1 MNLELK
7 NGIILAVIASVFG
20 VVGFFGAQHFQA
32 ETKKADYKLKLT
44 EKLYEKNYKS
54 TRELIDSTSNF
65 TKVFGGGFGLT
76 SKEIEKPLE
85 KFNTSLKSYSDHVLE
100 LKRLGTS
107 EQIEVAKNILDWA
120 YSIRMNFQLQHDSAA
135 NVENR
140 AYELL
145 NINKESNEELFDFVD
160 EALDSEIER
169 LIRSENRIYYS
180 EGMYK
185 LSVIRSLEQYLNY
198 YFRSE
203 LGLEATKDMSDSINE
218 LPEKIKASNAF
229 EFTEKLYPFSFAAQ
243 RQVFSPELSLKN
255 MGELMSDKDKY
266 LKQKIKLKFLATV
279 INGNKEL
286 EKKLSS
292 KTQKKTNKLLKQD
305 S

>member
-7 NGIILAVIASVFG
+7 NGIILAVIASIFG
-20 VVGFFGAQHFQA
+20 VIGFFGAQHFQA
-32 ETKKADYKLKLT
+32 ETKKSDYKLKLT

-54 TRELIDSTSNF
+54 TRELIDSASNVIS
-65 TKVFGGGFGLT
+65 VFGNGFGLT
-76 SKEIEKPLE
+76 SKEIQKPLD
-85 KFNTSLKSYSDHVLE
+85 KFKTSLKAYNDHVLE

-135 NVENR
+135 SVENR
-140 AYELL
+140 GYELL
-145 NINKESNEELFDFVD
+145 NVDKESNEDLFNFVN

-180 EGMYK
+180 EGAYK
-185 LSVIRSLEQYLNY
+185 IPVIKSLEQYLNY
-198 YFRSE
+198 YFRIE
-203 LGLEATKDMSDSINE
+203 LGLEATKDMSDSINN
-218 LPEKIKASNAF
+218 LPDKIKVSNAF

-255 MGELMSDKDKY
+255 MGEIMSDKDKY
-266 LKQKIKLKFLATV
+266 LKQQIKLKFLSEV
-279 INGNKEL
+279 IANNKEL
-286 EKKLSS
+286 QEKLTSQ
-292 KTQKKTNKLLKQD
+292 TEKKTNK
-305 S
+305 

>member
-7 NGIILAVIASVFG
+7 NGIILAVIASIFG
-20 VVGFFGAQHFQA
+20 VIGFFGAQHFQA

-54 TRELIDSTSNF
+54 TRELIDSASNF
-65 TKVFGGGFGLT
+65 ISIFGNGFGLT
-76 SKEIEKPLE
+76 SKEIQKPLD
-85 KFNTSLKSYSDHVLE
+85 KFNTSLKAYNDHVLE

-145 NINKESNEELFDFVD
+145 NVDKESNEELFNFVN

-169 LIRSENRIYYS
+169 LVQSENRIYYS
-180 EGMYK
+180 EGTYK
-185 LSVIRSLEQYLNY
+185 IPVIRSLEQYLNY
-198 YFRSE
+198 YFRTE
-203 LGLEATKDMSDSINE
+203 LGLEATKDMSDSIKN

-255 MGELMSDKDKY
+255 MGEIMSDKDKY
-266 LKQKIKLKFLATV
+266 LKQQIKLKFLAEAIV
-279 INGNKEL
+279 GNKEL
-286 EKKLSS
+286 QEKLSS
-292 KTQKKTNKLLKQD
+292 QTEKKTNK
-305 S
+305 